1 MASSLVAKAV
11 RVSGLG
17 AAVALIV
24 AASALGT
31 GSSVTLKGPKKV
43 DEAKPRKFK
52 FTESGTAVSPANF
65 VAVFQNEGGAGCP
78 STYLYETQNIVPS
91 HGNYLPQGSG
101 AITPGSFSKS
111 FAFKRHDFFS
121 LGENWLCAY
130 LINSTTKATFASAR
144 KLVKLCL
151 SKGPGARPRQCK
163 KR

>member
-1 MASSLVAKAV
+1 MVAKAC

-24 AASALGT
+24 AASALGA
-31 GSSVTLKGPKKV
+31 GSTVTLKGPKKV
-43 DEAKPRKFK
+43 DEAKPHKFK

-65 VAVFQNEGGAGCP
+65 VAVFQNEGGPGCP
-78 STYLYETQNIVPS
+78 STYLYETENIVPNN
-91 HGNYLPQGSG
+91 GNYLPQGSG

-111 FAFKRHDFFS
+111 FTFKRHDFFG

-130 LINSTTKATFASAR
+130 LIDTTTKTTYANAR
-144 KLVKLCL
+144 HLVRLCL
-151 SKGPGARPRQCK
+151 SKGPGAQPRKCK